1 MIRFASDDVAVAARE
16 PVLAAALAARARLDA
31 AFAAQD
37 VETVASLFADDL
49 LVNTPRNLVARRE
62 TVIGFFKAGRM
73 SYESADETIEASEGR
88 GGQVVVM
95 GEEII
100 RPKEASANPDAGKTV
115 RRRFTDVWR
124 KEVDGH
130 WRLTIR
136 QATITSVS

>member
-1 MIRFASDDVAVAARE
+1 MIKFASDDIATAAKD
-16 PVLAAALAARARLDA
+16 PVIAAALAARARLDA

-62 TVIGFFKAGRM
+62 AVLGFFKAGGM
-73 SYESADETIEASEGR
+73 NYESADETIEAVEGR
-88 GGQVVVM
+88 DGQVVVM

-100 RPKEASANPDAGKTV
+100 RPKETTAGPHAGKIV

-124 KEVDGH
+124 KEMDGH

-136 QATITSVS
+136 QATVTSVA